1 MIQGK
6 DDKDVPV
13 GTLIDVQG
21 FVAEDD
27 TPDYAQLAS
36 NPAARF
42 PPMTVAGVR
51 LNLSKAFQRA
61 AQTENDRGDPEI
73 VLQVVGYL
81 KRRCTRTPTHT
92 LNYTHT
98 HFLSHTKTSQAH
110 GDLTWSA
117 ISSYR
122 KLHHAHAHHGAVG
135 QLNSDD

>member
-6 DDKDVPV
+6 DDKDAPV

-27 TPDYAQLAS
+27 TPDYAQVAS

-61 AQTENDRGDPEI
+61 AQTENDQGALEI

-81 KRRCTRTPTHT
+81 KRRCTH
-92 LNYTHT
+92 THT
-98 HFLSHTKTSQAH
+98 HLTYKHTRTHTHTFSLTLKHQNFTS
-110 GDLTWSA
+110 
-117 ISSYR
+117 
-122 KLHHAHAHHGAVG
+122 
-135 QLNSDD
+135 